1 MKTLIENLYGKFC
14 ESLGID
20 PIILAKSIGIFIIF
34 AVLIMSMVIYP
45 AIFIALLIAAICIA
59 MIGLIYSMIE

>member
-1 MKTLIENLYGKFC
+1 MVEWYNKFC
-14 ESLGID
+14 DLLDID
-20 PIILAKSIGIFIIF
+20 PIILAKSIGIFVIL

-45 AIFIALLIAAICIA
+45 AIFVTLLIAAICIA